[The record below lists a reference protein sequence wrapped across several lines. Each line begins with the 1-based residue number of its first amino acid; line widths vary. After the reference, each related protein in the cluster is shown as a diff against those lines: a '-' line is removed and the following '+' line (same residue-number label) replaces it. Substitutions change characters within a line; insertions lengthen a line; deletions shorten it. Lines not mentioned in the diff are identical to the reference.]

1 MGSLYKTVD
10 AVPTS
15 FVRIRLG
22 VIQTGLTVTVRIVNV
37 LTGATLLSTTTMTE
51 ITPGVNSYNWVHSLT
66 ALTECVALY
75 TTGGLV
81 YAENF
86 TVDEFLDKQESLASR
101 AT

>member
-1 MGSLYKTVD
+1 MPLYKTVD
-10 AVPTS
+10 PVPLS
-15 FVRIRLG
+15 FMRVRLG
-22 VIQTGLTVTVRIVNV
+22 VVQTGLTVTVKVINV
-37 LTGATLLSTTTMTE
+37 LTGATLLSTITMTE
-51 ITPGVNSYNWVHSLT
+51 ITPGVYSYNWNHSLT
-66 ALTECVALY
+66 ALTECVALF